1 LWSAFKATIDA
12 VTNRWEGEMV
22 PYGVTVNVCAS
33 RRVATEMVTQDKM
46 PRLRYAQQLAIPEF
60 SSYPLST

>member
-1 LWSAFKATIDA
+1 
-12 VTNRWEGEMV
+12 MV